1 MRPPTPPDLPAVA
14 GLWPRTAAWC
24 VDALLLGMPTALLS
38 AALPVVR
45 DARLLQ
51 HWRALGEAMGW
62 QMQRSIRQGD
72 DFLGYMRDV
81 WAADGLVRAHVEN
94 FHHALLQGLGIPL
107 LIFILL
113 GLLYWPL
120 LESGRKH
127 ATLGKR
133 WVGLQVRA
141 GHAPLGLG
149 RAFKRHLAGGLSWL
163 TLNIGHLLIT
173 TGEHRALHD
182 RIADTYVVW
191 RPNATQRTPWWG
203 RLLIALVMALPWLLA
218 VLAGAQ
224 LSAAMAASLA
234 A

>member
-1 MRPPTPPDLPAVA
+1 MRPPIPPELPATA

-24 VDALLLGMPTALLS
+24 VDALLLGMPTVLIS

-94 FHHALLQGLGIPL
+94 LHHALLQGLGIPL

-133 WVGLQVRA
+133 WVGLHVRA
-141 GHAPLGLG
+141 RHAPLGLG
-149 RAFKRHLAGGLSWL
+149 RAFKRHLAGSLSWL
-163 TLNIGHLLIT
+163 TFNIGHLLIA
-173 TGEHRALHD
+173 TGESRALHD
-182 RIADTYVVW
+182 RIADTCVVW
-191 RPNATQRTPWWG
+191 RPNAAQRTPWWG
-203 RLLIALVMALPWLLA
+203 WLLIALVMALPWLLA